1 MLNFA
6 REFTSTAVKN
16 LAFDVEQ
23 GRAEVEFTNGSKY
36 GYRGVNKDAIK
47 SLLSASEYGGQL
59 PSIGKWVNQYLL
71 NDETTYTQL
80 A

>member
-16 LAFDVEQ
+16 LSFDVEQ

-36 GYRGVNKDAIK
+36 GYQGVNKDAIE
-47 SLLSASEYGGQL
+47 SLLSTSKL
-59 PSIGKWVNQYLL
+59 PSIGQWVNQYIL
-71 NDETTYTQL
+71 NADTEYTQL

>member
-36 GYRGVNKDAIK
+36 GYRGVNKDAIA
-47 SLLSASEYGGQL
+47 SLLSASKL
-59 PSIGKWVNQYLL
+59 PSIGQWVNQYIL
-71 NDETTYTQL
+71 NADTEYTQL

>member
-36 GYRGVNKDAIK
+36 GYRGVNKDAIE
-47 SLLSASEYGGQL
+47 SLLSASKL
-59 PSIGKWVNQYLL
+59 PSIGQWVNQYIL
-71 NDETTYTQL
+71 NADTEYTQL

>member
-1 MLNFA
+1 MQTFPRNF
-6 REFTSTAVKN
+6 ESSAVKN
-16 LAFDVEQ
+16 LAFDTDQ

-47 SLLSASEYGGQL
+47 ELLSTSEL